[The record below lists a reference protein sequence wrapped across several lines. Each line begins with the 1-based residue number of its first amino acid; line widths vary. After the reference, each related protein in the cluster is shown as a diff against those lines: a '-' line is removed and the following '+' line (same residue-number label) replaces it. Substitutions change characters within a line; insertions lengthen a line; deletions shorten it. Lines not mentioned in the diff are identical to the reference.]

1 MWSSWFTQRWENGQW
16 WYVWLFLSEQLQ
28 QQQGIKLSNV
38 YNFSSFPFLHKF
50 WDLSRFYMAFT
61 LHTKH

>member
-38 YNFSSFPFLHKF
+38 YNFSSFPFLF
-50 WDLSRFYMAFT
+50 NVLCVM
-61 LHTKH
+61 